1 MRSLACLVGAA
12 LLTSCGGSTGGTT
25 FTYQPSQPATPAELA
40 SVGAGQA
47 AVADGA
53 AFHAGPDATTGP
65 SLPGLA
71 DAMAAPLFESTAL
84 PGGTPLSRALS
95 VTTAAAAVA
104 VLPMDTV
111 AAGVATSWSP
121 GCITTTAT
129 SVTYVGCA
137 QASGGVTVTLDG
149 TVSRTASTVDWSLRV
164 TMKGTVASTAGA
176 ITLDAGSDLDGTMAF
191 GAGTVKGRSSSVTR
205 ATVSGAAIPS
215 VTAAATTAATLD
227 LTYQVSPFCITGG
240 TVELTRV
247 WTARPLGMPTTPP
260 YDDRGYRFTW
270 SGCGQATVAHSR

>member
-1 MRSLACLVGAA
+1 
-12 LLTSCGGSTGGTT
+12 
-25 FTYQPSQPATPAELA
+25 
-40 SVGAGQA
+40 
-47 AVADGA
+47 
-53 AFHAGPDATTGP
+53 
-65 SLPGLA
+65 
-71 DAMAAPLFESTAL
+71 
-84 PGGTPLSRALS
+84 
-95 VTTAAAAVA
+95 
-104 VLPMDTV
+104 
-111 AAGVATSWSP
+111 
-121 GCITTTAT
+121 
-129 SVTYVGCA
+129 
-137 QASGGVTVTLDG
+137 VTLDG